1 MDVPCVIVDRKV
13 GEQTR
18 RRLAAAGLLD
28 RAYDID
34 ADVASVYLPVTDAA
48 AVPGDLRVR
57 THAVEP
63 RDQQTTVAQLLGYH
77 PSFER
82 IGEIALIDEDDPET
96 AVAIADAIM
105 AADLPVTAVL
115 NRRSPIEGTHRVRQW
130 DRLAGASTVT
140 THREYGYAYTVDL
153 ATAYFSPRLATERRR
168 VTTQITAG
176 ESVFDMFAGVGP
188 YAIPAADRG
197 AEVVAVDIN
206 PAATALLIE
215 NADRNQVDLTVH
227 TADVRTLTDRYAGWA
242 DRVIMNLPHTAGEF
256 LPDALETA
264 AEGAILHYY
273 DFQSRTDP
281 FAPAVETIRA
291 ALPADVTL
299 DVLETQE
306 VRSYSPELVNI
317 CIDAQLQS

>member
-1 MDVPCVIVDRKV
+1 MEVPCVIVDRSA

-34 ADVASVYLPVTDAA
+34 ADAASVYLPVTDAT
-48 AVPGDLRVR
+48 AVPDSLRVG

-82 IGEIALIDEDDPET
+82 VGEIALLHEDDPET
-96 AVAIADAIM
+96 AAAIADAIM

-115 NRRSPIEGTHRVRQW
+115 NRRSPIEGTHRVRRW
-130 DRLAGASTVT
+130 DRLAGGSTVT

-168 VTTQITAG
+168 VTTQISAG
-176 ESVFDMFAGVGP
+176 EHVFDMFAGVGP

-197 AEVVAVDIN
+197 ADVVAADIN
-206 PAATALLIE
+206 PAATALLTE
-215 NADRNQVDLTVH
+215 NAARNQVDVAVY
-227 TADVRTLTDRYAGWA
+227 TADVRTLTDRFTGWA

-256 LPDALETA
+256 LSEALEVA
-264 AEGAILHYY
+264 ADGAILHYY
-273 DFQSRTDP
+273 DFQPRSDP

-299 DVLETQE
+299 EVLETRE
-306 VRSYSPELVNI
+306 VRSYSPEQVNI
-317 CIDAQLQS
+317 CVDVQVRS